1 VCGVQDEYNNASGSS
16 VNGKV
21 HLEVINSCHVDE
33 VPVLV
38 GNTTRLQLAL
48 LHGRVTVQ
56 VRQRYVQLGLS
67 MFTRWRHHV
76 WLSVS
81 TWLCRAV
88 RTNCLINIISSLT
101 ASFRCVPGS
110 SGSTWFV
117 FLHLF
122 CKRTLGCSASEP
134 WDQWHGFFTI

>member
-1 VCGVQDEYNNASGSS
+1 MDVRVCVCGVQDEYNNASGSS

-56 VRQRYVQLGLS
+56 VRQRCVQLGLS
-67 MFTRWRHHV
+67 AFTRWRHHV
-76 WLSVS
+76 WLSVLVHGQVTIIFVVS
-81 TWLCRAV
+81 VCLFVCSFVCAEFFSAIFYPIWIKLGHMLHV
-88 RTNCLINIISSLT
+88 R
-101 ASFRCVPGS
+101 V
-110 SGSTWFV
+110 
-117 FLHLF
+117 
-122 CKRTLGCSASEP
+122 
-134 WDQWHGFFTI
+134 